1 MGNNKK
7 RSQQGSSDE
16 IVSPKHKL
24 PHAETNSN
32 MASPLSTR
40 TSSESVPNL
49 KDIYGLLLSIQ
60 GTVATWLTENNKVST
75 DMAELKSSVA
85 KNNNDVTK
93 IKEEMSQ
100 QYKYVASL
108 VKENR

>member
-1 MGNNKK
+1 MGNKKK

-16 IVSPKHKL
+16 TVSPKHKI

-60 GTVATWLTENNKVST
+60 GTENNKVST